1 MHIKE
6 FKFNFKIKV
15 CITFL
20 FLTIPLTTKVSIMLI
35 INHFCNI
42 SKCANIAEMIN
53 NEHDFI
59 VMLQGV
65 LYFVSVLSNIHN
77 HKVKEMMC
85 TQDFLT
91 VC

>member
-1 MHIKE
+1 
-6 FKFNFKIKV
+6 
-15 CITFL
+15 
-20 FLTIPLTTKVSIMLI
+20 
-35 INHFCNI
+35 
-42 SKCANIAEMIN
+42 MIN

-59 VMLQGV
+59 VMLQDV

-91 VC
+91 VCLNKTQRFYFRSNIHLLIGPTYLAAHEWSRIDEILYVIRASKIFNPPSF

>member
-35 INHFCNI
+35 INDN
-42 SKCANIAEMIN
+42 N